1 MAREEEGVIKAK
13 KLSGNGAR
21 NFPASRA
28 SPPEHYRRP
37 QIARASSGAAWL
49 WKNGGEEHFMEDE
62 RERVKFAAPGTG
74 RRLGQHYQ
82 TRALAARGPSR
93 TILAHIKRAL
103 SFRP

>member
-49 WKNGGEEHFMEDE
+49 WKNGGEEHFLEDKRE
-62 RERVKFAAPGTG
+62 RESEICSSRDRAAPGPT
-74 RRLGQHYQ
+74 LSN
-82 TRALAARGPSR
+82 TSSCSSRA
-93 TILAHIKRAL
+93 
-103 SFRP
+103 